1 MKKRII
7 SLVVIGLAMLAS
19 TVLFA
24 QEWSTDQKEVWK
36 NVETYW
42 DLGAKGDVE
51 GFLGYFHSDFSGW
64 INTAHLP
71 HDRAT
76 RVKFI
81 KFSLPKTK
89 TLLYNIQPVAIKIHG
104 NVAIVHYSYTE
115 VSKYGEEKE
124 KSEQGRWTD
133 ILIKQG
139 DKWIMIG
146 DHGGATSEDQ

>member
-7 SLVVIGLAMLAS
+7 SLVVIGLAILAS

-24 QEWSTDQKEVWK
+24 QEWSTDQKDVWK

-51 GFLGYFHSDFSGW
+51 GFLEYVHSNFSGW
-64 INTAHLP
+64 NNSAHLP
-71 HDRAT
+71 DDRAT
-76 RVKFI
+76 HVKFI
-81 KFSLPKTK
+81 KFYQPKTK
-89 TLLYNIQPVAIKIHG
+89 TLLYNIQPLAIKIHG
-104 NVAIVHYSYTE
+104 NVAIVHYSYIS
-115 VSKYGEEKE
+115 VFMYGEEKE
-124 KSEQGRWTD
+124 KSVQGRWTD

>member
-7 SLVVIGLAMLAS
+7 SLFVTCLAMLAS
-19 TVLFA
+19 ATLFA

-42 DLGAKGDVE
+42 DLSAKGDLE
-51 GFLGYFHSDFSGW
+51 EHSGYYHNDFSGW
-64 INTAHLP
+64 NYLSPLP

-76 RVKFI
+76 RVKFV
-81 KFSLPKTK
+81 KFLRSKSK
-89 TLLYNIQPVAIKIHG
+89 TLFYDIQPLAIKIHG
-104 NVAIVHYSYTE
+104 NVAIVHYSYI
-115 VSKYGEEKE
+115 VISKSEEEKE
-124 KSEQGRWTD
+124 KEEQGRWTD
-133 ILIKQG
+133 ILIKQD

>member
-7 SLVVIGLAMLAS
+7 SLVVIGLAMLS
-19 TVLFA
+19 SNVLFA
-24 QEWSTDQKEVWK
+24 QEWSTDQKDVWK

-51 GFLGYFHSDFSGW
+51 GNLGYYHNDFSGW
-64 INTAHLP
+64 VNSAHLP
-71 HDRAT
+71 DDRAT

-81 KFSLPKTK
+81 KFFLPKTK
-89 TLLYNIQPVAIKIHG
+89 TLFYNIQPLAIKIHG

-115 VSKYGEEKE
+115 VTKSGDEKE
-124 KSEQGRWTD
+124 KTEQGRWTD

>member
-7 SLVVIGLAMLAS
+7 SLVVIGLAMLS
-19 TVLFA
+19 SNVLFA
-24 QEWSTDQKEVWK
+24 QEWSTDQKDVWK

-51 GFLGYFHSDFSGW
+51 GNLGYYHNDFSGW
-64 INTAHLP
+64 VNYAHLP
-71 HDRAT
+71 DDRAT

-81 KFSLPKTK
+81 KFFLPKTK
-89 TLLYNIQPVAIKIHG
+89 TLFYNIQPLAIKIHG

-115 VSKYGEEKE
+115 VTKSGDEKE
-124 KSEQGRWTD
+124 KTEQGRWTD